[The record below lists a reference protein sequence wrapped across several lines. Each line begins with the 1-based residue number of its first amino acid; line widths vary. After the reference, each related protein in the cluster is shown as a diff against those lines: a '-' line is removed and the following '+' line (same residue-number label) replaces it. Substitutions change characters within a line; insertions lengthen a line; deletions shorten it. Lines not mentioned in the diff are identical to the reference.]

1 MKEYEIVKLLKV
13 WDKSVRAAIKTAA
26 EYTPSIKSKLV
37 NDEIWYGAEFNL
49 EETKIIFKE
58 LHRNELELILLE
70 ENWKDA
76 PEKDIYTI
84 KGTLEYLKK
93 FEEDPLIKCCNTCKY
108 LKGKITTTI
117 MPRPYCSL
125 YGKFL
130 YLIPA
135 NVYEDYCSSYTYVKL
150 PKARQWYKDNAP
162 SNLNQYGE
170 TNTVNGI
177 ERSKLNYQR
186 KKGEPIRLV
195 NQVGFDSTES
205 IT

>member
-1 MKEYEIVKLLKV
+1 MKESEIVHLLKV
-13 WDKSVRAAIKTAA
+13 WDKSVNKAIKAAA
-26 EYTPSIKSKLV
+26 EYTPSIKSKFVDGKL
-37 NDEIWYGAEFNL
+37 WFGTEFNL

-70 ENWKDA
+70 ENWKEV

-93 FEEDPLIKCCNTCKY
+93 FEENPFIKCCNTCKY
-108 LKGKITTTI
+108 LKGLVTTTI

-125 YGKFL
+125 YEKFL
-130 YLIPA
+130 YSMPA

-170 TNTVNGI
+170 TDTVNGV

-186 KKGEPIRLV
+186 KREEPIRLV
-195 NQVGFDSTES
+195 NQVGFDSSES
-205 IT
+205 TT